1 MDRFDLPNLPVVHRH
16 QIEGQYYRQ
25 VVGIPQGSVLSS
37 LLCSFAYGDLERRK
51 FKFSQDQE
59 SVSILRNLRSQRIS
73 IVLGASETGGR
84 LPAHHD
90 ELFKGEVFP

>member
-1 MDRFDLPNLPVVHRH
+1 MIRFDLPNLSAIPRH

-59 SVSILRNLRSQRIS
+59 SVSIIRSLQSQRVS
-73 IVLGASETGGR
+73 VVLGASEAGG
-84 LPAHHD
+84 
-90 ELFKGEVFP
+90 